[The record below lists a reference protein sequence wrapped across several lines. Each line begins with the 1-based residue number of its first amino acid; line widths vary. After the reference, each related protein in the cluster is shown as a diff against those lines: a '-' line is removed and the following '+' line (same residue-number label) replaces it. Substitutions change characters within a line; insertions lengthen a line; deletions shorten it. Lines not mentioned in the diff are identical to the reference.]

1 MKTFVYTLD
10 LKDDP
15 DLIAQYRQ
23 YHRSVWPEVIA
34 GIQKIGLIQ
43 NRIYLLGNRLVMVL
57 ETEDAFDPDHDLSR
71 YTDDPRAKE
80 WDDLMKTFQQPLP
93 WAKPGEYWVRMELVF
108 DMKQYE

>member
-1 MKTFVYTLD
+1 MKTYVYTLD

-23 YHRSVWPEVIA
+23 YHRACWPEVIA
-34 GIQKIGLIQ
+34 GIQKIGLLQ

-57 ETEDAFDPDHDLSR
+57 ETEDSFDPEHDLSR

-80 WDDLMKTFQQPLP
+80 WDELMKTFQQPLP
-93 WAKPGEYWVRMELVF
+93 WAKPGEYWVLMELVF
-108 DMKQYE
+108 DMNQY